1 MSVPHVTIGPEDPC
15 PAGGEHKMAAV
26 TDRPV
31 VRLMAQCRRCGGWLY
46 APASVAASIGPTCAA
61 QERAEQAAATER
73 PLTLFDSAA

>member
-1 MSVPHVTIGPEDPC
+1 
-15 PAGGEHKMAAV
+15 
-26 TDRPV
+26 
-31 VRLMAQCRRCGGWLY
+31 MAQCRRCGGWLY